1 MDEQVNLIYLVQ
13 NEEILSIYWKPIISK
28 YFVTVTDSNTFN
40 TNLLV
45 QTATSEFFKIS
56 LNGLLSINFGSYCCL
71 RCGNTNSTI
80 SSRLCAE
87 CKTSEEEAFENCLF
101 RSPHTIYENKC
112 LIEKPACNEK
122 SNIEKCFRDYY
133 LYFGRFGEHIKVGIS
148 RLSLGKFKYRRPIE
162 QGLNEAIVVYPFR
175 SLNDVTA
182 AERRLIDEFGM
193 KESITF
199 LEKVSSL
206 EEPCMIKI
214 EDYYPIKQIR
224 ELFIEK
230 NIKQLS
236 LYPDNPLNNILS
248 GESILNSEKF
258 IDQLKG
264 SIIFTQGNIGLLKQ
278 CQDLTFFDI
287 SKLVGRVIENDEQ
300 W

>member
-1 MDEQVNLIYLVQ
+1 M
-13 NEEILSIYWKPIISK
+13 
-28 YFVTVTDSNTFN
+28 
-40 TNLLV
+40 
-45 QTATSEFFKIS
+45 S

-71 RCGNTNSTI
+71 RCGNTSST
-80 SSRLCAE
+80 SSGRLCAE

-101 RSPHTIYENKC
+101 RSPHAIYENKC
-112 LIEKPACNEK
+112 VIEKPACNEK

-133 LYFGRFGEHIKVGIS
+133 LYFGRFGEIIKVGIS

-175 SLNDVTA
+175 SLNEVTA
-182 AERRLIDEFGM
+182 AERLLIDEFGM

-206 EEPCMIKI
+206 EEPCQIKI
-214 EDYYPIKQIR
+214 EDFYPITQIR
-224 ELFIEK
+224 ELFIDK

-236 LYPDNPLNNILS
+236 LYPDNPLNDIIS
-248 GESILNSEKF
+248 GDSIIKSEKF

-264 SIIFTQGNIGLLKQ
+264 LIVFTQGNIGLIKRGHEF
-278 CQDLTFFDI
+278 TFFDI
-287 SKLVGRVIENDEQ
+287 SKLVGRIIESEKQ

>member
-1 MDEQVNLIYLVQ
+1 VNLVYLVQ

-28 YFVTVTDSNTFN
+28 YFVTVTDSNNYN

-45 QTATSEFFKIS
+45 RTATSEFFKIS
-56 LNGLLSINFGSYCCL
+56 LNGLLSISFGNYCCL
-71 RCGNTNSTI
+71 RCGNTSSTI
-80 SSRLCAE
+80 AGRLCAE
-87 CKTSEEEAFENCLF
+87 CKTSDEEAFENCLF
-101 RSPHTIYENKC
+101 RSPHTIYEDKC

-133 LYFGRFGEHIKVGIS
+133 LYFGRFGELIKVGIS

-182 AERRLIDEFGM
+182 AERLLIDEFGI

-206 EEPCMIKI
+206 EEPCLIKI
-214 EDYYPIKQIR
+214 EDFYPITQIR
-224 ELFIEK
+224 ELFVKK

-236 LYPDNPLNNILS
+236 LYPDNPLNDIIS
-248 GESILNSEKF
+248 GDSKTKSEKF

-264 SIIFTQGNIGLLKQ
+264 FIIFTQGNVGLIKRGH
-278 CQDLTFFDI
+278 DLTFFDI
-287 SKLVGRVIENDEQ
+287 SKLVGRIIENDEQ